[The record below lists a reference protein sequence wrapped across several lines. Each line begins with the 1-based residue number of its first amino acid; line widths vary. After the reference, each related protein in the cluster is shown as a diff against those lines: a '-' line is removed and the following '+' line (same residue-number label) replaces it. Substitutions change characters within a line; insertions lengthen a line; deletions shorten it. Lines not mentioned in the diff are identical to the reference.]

1 MPGAEP
7 GLAYFRDRG
16 LTVSRDPDWLAWARE
31 IQAIAQTGLAFT
43 KDPYDAERY
52 VSLRALAARIM
63 AAHTDSSA
71 DRILDLFS
79 REAGYATPKIDVR
92 GAVFDGAGRILL
104 VREALDGGRWT
115 LPGGWAD
122 VNQTL
127 SECVLREIREESG
140 YIAKIG
146 KLAAVWDR
154 TRQGHPPGPFSMAKV
169 CFVCKLEGGAPS
181 VSLETSGVGWFSE
194 EALPGDLSLGRTLPH
209 QLQRMFTHWRE
220 PSLPTEFD

>member
-79 REAGYATPKIDVR
+79 REAGYAT
-92 GAVFDGAGRILL
+92 
-104 VREALDGGRWT
+104 
-115 LPGGWAD
+115 
-122 VNQTL
+122 
-127 SECVLREIREESG
+127 
-140 YIAKIG
+140 
-146 KLAAVWDR
+146 
-154 TRQGHPPGPFSMAKV
+154 
-169 CFVCKLEGGAPS
+169 
-181 VSLETSGVGWFSE
+181 
-194 EALPGDLSLGRTLPH
+194 
-209 QLQRMFTHWRE
+209 
-220 PSLPTEFD
+220 